1 MEERTGSAHG
11 DSAGATDAEI
21 PQWTLLPKDK
31 FRDYQGPAESI
42 PRSPGHHAEWI
53 AACKGG
59 PAAMSHFDYAARLT
73 ETVLLGIVALR
84 TGEKIQW
91 DAEQMRVTN
100 GAEANH
106 FLRRDNREG
115 W

>member
-1 MEERTGSAHG
+1 
-11 DSAGATDAEI
+11 
-21 PQWTLLPKDK
+21 
-31 FRDYQGPAESI
+31 
-42 PRSPGHHAEWI
+42 
-53 AACKGG
+53 
-59 PAAMSHFDYAARLT
+59 MSHFDYAARLT